1 MKVRTRMEKQV
12 VILKLIDGTEILTE
26 ASNSGGSYFCRDIL
40 QLVTDVDENGQGRM
54 GLLEFMPYADKEAG
68 FAVPSAVT
76 GVAFPGQALLDHYNE
91 RFKKIIM
98 PPSKL
103 TLV

>member
-1 MKVRTRMEKQV
+1 MEKQV
-12 VILKLIDGTEILTE
+12 VILKLIDGTELLAE
-26 ASNSGGSYFCRDIL
+26 VSESSGSYFCRDIL
-40 QLVTDVDENGQGRM
+40 QLVTDVDERGQGRM
-54 GLLEFMPYADKEAG
+54 GLLEFMPFADKDAG
-68 FAVPSAVT
+68 FAVPSAT
-76 GVAFPGQALLDHYNE
+76 TAVAFPSKELLEHYNE